1 MNIIVRTYGGNIIV
15 RPDTTWSRNN
25 DDYFVPDFVDSISW
39 SPVLCVRISRLG
51 KHIAERFAPR
61 YYDGCGKGILLYPEN
76 LMDGSEES
84 YACAS
89 ILDRT
94 SCIVLPEGDLSALTA
109 DEKSLVDSALAQ
121 ASRLCRVR
129 AGDILAVELAAREP
143 LCSRGEGKYR
153 VSKEGASFDI
163 LF

>member
-1 MNIIVRTYGGNIIV
+1 MNIIVRTYGGNVIV

-25 DDYFVPDFVDSISW
+25 DDYFVPDFVNDISW

-61 YYDGCGKGILLYPEN
+61 YYDGCGRGILLYPEN
-76 LMDGSEES
+76 MIDGSEES
-84 YACAS
+84 FACAS

-94 SCIVLPEGDLSALTA
+94 SCIVLPEGELSALGD
-109 DEKSLVDSALAQ
+109 DEKELIDGALAQ

-129 AGDILAVELAAREP
+129 AGDILAVELAAREH
-143 LCSRGEGKYR
+143 LCSREDGKYK
-153 VSKEGASFDI
+153 VLKEGATFDI

>member
-1 MNIIVRTYGGNIIV
+1 MNIIVRTYGGNVIV

-25 DDYFVPDFVDSISW
+25 DDYYVPEFVDNISW

-51 KHIAERFAPR
+51 KHIAEKFASR

-76 LMDGSEES
+76 LIDGSEES
-84 YACAS
+84 FACAS

-94 SCIVLPEGDLSALTA
+94 SCIVLPEADSSVMKAEEKALI
-109 DEKSLVDSALAQ
+109 DSAMAQ

-129 AGDILAVELAAREP
+129 AGDILAVELAHREP
-143 LCSRGEGKYR
+143 LCSRTDGR
-153 VSKEGASFDI
+153 VRIEKEGASFDI

>member
-1 MNIIVRTYGGNIIV
+1 MNIIVKTYGGNIIV

-25 DDYFVPDFVDSISW
+25 DDYYVPDFVDSLSW

-51 KHIAERFAPR
+51 KHIAEKFAPR
-61 YYDGCGKGILLYPEN
+61 YYDGVGQGILLYPEN
-76 LMDGSEES
+76 LIDGSGES
-84 YACAS
+84 FACAS

-94 SCIVLPEGDLSALTA
+94 SCIVLPEGDVSAMTA
-109 DEKSLVDSALAQ
+109 DEKSLIDGALAQ

-143 LCSRGEGKYR
+143 LCRRKDGKCR
-153 VSKEGASFDI
+153 VEKEGASFDI